1 MTEIPVCDHSH
12 IKKNKTLNIYALG
25 LKRQILQPQIFMFT
39 IDFQPIQNKREE
51 KVAVQSYRYIK
62 RERKYKKNVQ
72 IKAGNCFTVAI
83 LFLPV
88 EQLFRSNPISP
99 NTRGAG
105 AAHSSPLID
114 FQTEKIIKKISSAQ
128 SSCKTQFV
136 EEPLVKLPPHILF
149 PPERH

>member
-1 MTEIPVCDHSH
+1 MHLHSKDKYCSPKSLCSLL
-12 IKKNKTLNIYALG
+12 IFSPFKIRGKK
-25 LKRQILQPQIFMFT
+25 
-39 IDFQPIQNKREE
+39 
-51 KVAVQSYRYIK
+51 KVAVQSRRHIK
-62 RERKYKKNVQ
+62 RDRKYKKNVQ
-72 IKAGNCFTVAI
+72 IKADNCFTVAI
-83 LFLPV
+83 FFFFPV

-99 NTRGAG
+99 HTRAAG
-105 AAHSSPLID
+105 PAHSSPLID